1 MKPLRI
7 IYMGTPA
14 FAISPLQQILES
26 EHKVVA
32 VITAPDRKSGRGK
45 KLTPSPIKVFSEEH
59 GLSVLQPPNLKDP
72 ALISQ
77 LRELAPDVMVVVA
90 FRMLPKEVWS
100 IPQKG
105 TLNLHA
111 SLLPKYR
118 GAAPI
123 HWAIINGEKQTGVTT
138 FFINEQIDT
147 GEIIAQKS
155 LPIGLDENT
164 GQLSNRLEKLGA
176 TLTVETLDLIAT
188 DRVNSSPQPNN
199 NQESLAPKLTRENT
213 QLQWNQKGQRIE
225 RKVRGLQPFPCA
237 WTILS
242 NNDQLLY
249 CKIHDVDFTEGK
261 QPLQAGKISVEN
273 QQIMVA
279 VPNGT
284 VHVKRLQLP
293 NKKPMSDKE
302 LLNGYSIDAEASFEN
317 P

>member
-1 MKPLRI
+1 
-7 IYMGTPA
+7 MGTPD

-45 KLTPSPIKVFSEEH
+45 KLTPSPIKVFCEEH
-59 GLSVLQPPNLKDP
+59 DLLVLQPPKLKDL
-72 ALISQ
+72 ALITQ

-100 IPQKG
+100 IPPYG
-105 TLNLHA
+105 TFNLHA

-123 HWAIINGEKQTGVTT
+123 HWAIINGEQQTGVTT

-147 GEIIAQKS
+147 GEIITQKS
-155 LPIGLDENT
+155 LSIGLDENT
-164 GQLSNRLEKLGA
+164 GQLSNRLQELGA
-176 TLTVETLDLIAT
+176 TLTLETLDLIAT
-188 DRVNSSPQPNN
+188 NRVNSSPQPTK
-199 NQESLAPKLTRENT
+199 NQASLAPKLTRENT
-213 QLQWNQKGQRIE
+213 QLQWDQEGQSIE

-237 WTILS
+237 WTMLS
-242 NNDQLLY
+242 SNGQVLY
-249 CKIHDVDFTEGK
+249 CKIYDVDFIERK
-261 QPLQAGKISVEN
+261 QPLEYGKIFIEN

-284 VHVKRLQLP
+284 IHVKRLQLP

-302 LLNGYSIDAEASFEN
+302 LLNGYSIDAQAFFEN

>member
-1 MKPLRI
+1 MKSLRI

-45 KLTPSPIKVFSEEH
+45 KLTPSPIKVFCEEND
-59 GLSVLQPPNLKDP
+59 LPVLQPPNLKDP
-72 ALISQ
+72 VLITQ
-77 LRELAPDVMVVVA
+77 LRKLAPDVMVVVA

-100 IPQKG
+100 IPANG
-105 TLNLHA
+105 TFNLHA

-123 HWAIINGEKQTGVTT
+123 HWAIINGEQQTGVTT

-147 GEIIAQKS
+147 GEIITQKS
-155 LPIGLDENT
+155 LSIGLNENT
-164 GQLSNRLEKLGA
+164 GQLSNRLEELGA
-176 TLTVETLDLIAT
+176 TLTLETLDLIAT
-188 DRVNSSPQPNN
+188 NRVNSSPQPNN
-199 NQESLAPKLTRENT
+199 NQASLAPKLTRENT
-213 QLQWNQKGQRIE
+213 QLQWDQEGQRIE

-237 WTILS
+237 WTMLS

-249 CKIHDVDFTEGK
+249 CKIHDVDFIERK
-261 QPLQAGKISVEN
+261 QPLEDGKIFVEN

-284 VHVKRLQLP
+284 IHVKRLQLP

-302 LLNGYSIDAEASFEN
+302 LLNGYSIDAKAFFEN

>member
-1 MKPLRI
+1 MKSLRI

-45 KLTPSPIKVFSEEH
+45 KLTPSPVKVFCKEH
-59 GLSVLQPPNLKDP
+59 DLPVLQPPNLKDS

-77 LRELAPDVMVVVA
+77 LRELTPDVMVVVA

-100 IPQKG
+100 IPPNG
-105 TLNLHA
+105 TFNLHA

-123 HWAIINGEKQTGVTT
+123 HWAIINGEQQTGVTT

-155 LPIGLDENT
+155 LPIGLNENM

-188 DRVNSSPQPNN
+188 DCVNSSPQPNN
-199 NQESLAPKLTRENT
+199 NQQSLAPKLSRENT
-213 QLQWNQKGQRIE
+213 QLQWDQDGHCIE

-242 NNDQLLY
+242 NNEQLLY
-249 CKIHDVDFTEGK
+249 CKIHDVDFKEGI
-261 QPLQAGKISVEN
+261 QPLEDGQIFIEN

-279 VPNGT
+279 VPNGSI
-284 VHVKRLQLP
+284 HVKRLQLP

-302 LLNGYSIDAEASFEN
+302 LLNGYSIDAKASFEN

>member
-1 MKPLRI
+1 
-7 IYMGTPA
+7 MGTPA
-14 FAISPLQQILES
+14 FALSPLQKILES
-26 EHKVVA
+26 KHKVVA

-45 KLTPSPIKVFSEEH
+45 QLTASPIKVFSQEQ
-59 GLSVLQPPNLKDP
+59 GLPVLQPPNLKDP

-100 IPQKG
+100 IPTKG
-105 TLNLHA
+105 TFNVHA

-123 HWAIINGEKQTGVTT
+123 HWAIINGEKETGVTT

-155 LPIGLDENT
+155 LRIHLEENT

-176 TLTVETLDLIAT
+176 ELALETLDLIASNQ
-188 DRVNSSPQPNN
+188 VKSSPQPQNEP
-199 NQESLAPKLTRENT
+199 ESMAPKLTRNNT
-213 QLQWNQKGQRIE
+213 QIHWDQDGELVE
-225 RKVRGLQPFPCA
+225 RQIRGMQPFPCA
-237 WTILS
+237 WTTLH
-242 NNDQLLY
+242 NNGQAMY
-249 CKIHDVDFTEGK
+249 CKIHEVDFIGRK
-261 QPLQAGKISVEN
+261 QPLEDGQIFVEN

-284 VHVKRLQLP
+284 IHVKRLQLP

-302 LLNGYSIDAEASFEN
+302 LLNGYSIDAKASFEN

>member
-1 MKPLRI
+1 MKSLRI
-7 IYMGTPA
+7 IYIGTPA

-45 KLTPSPIKVFSEEH
+45 KLTPSPIKLFCEDND
-59 GLSVLQPPNLKDP
+59 LPVLQPPNLKDHN
-72 ALISQ
+72 LISQ

-100 IPQKG
+100 IPPNG
-105 TLNLHA
+105 TFNLHA

-123 HWAIINGEKQTGVTT
+123 HWAIINGEKETGVTT
-138 FFINEQIDT
+138 FFINDQIDT

-164 GQLSNRLEKLGA
+164 GQLSNRLEKIGA
-176 TLTVETLDLIAT
+176 KLTVETLDLIAT
-188 DRVNSSPQPNN
+188 DRVNSNPQPIK
-199 NQESLAPKLTRENT
+199 NQTCLAPKLTRENT
-213 QLQWNQKGQRIE
+213 QLQWNHDGQHVE
-225 RKVRGLQPFPCA
+225 RQVRGLQPFPCA
-237 WTILS
+237 WTMLS

-249 CKIHDVDFTEGK
+249 CKIHDVDFIERK
-261 QPLQAGKISVEN
+261 QPLKSGQIFVEN

-279 VPNGT
+279 VPNGSIR
-284 VHVKRLQLP
+284 VRRLQLP

-302 LLNGYSIDAEASFEN
+302 LLNGYSIDAKASFKN

>member
-1 MKPLRI
+1 
-7 IYMGTPA
+7 MGTPA
-14 FAISPLQQILES
+14 FAISPLEQILES
-26 EHKVVA
+26 EDKVVA

-45 KLTPSPIKVFSEEH
+45 KLTPSPIKVFCEEH
-59 GLSVLQPPNLKDP
+59 DLPVLQPPNLKDP
-72 ALISQ
+72 ALITQ

-100 IPQKG
+100 IPPNG
-105 TLNLHA
+105 TFNLHA

-123 HWAIINGEKQTGVTT
+123 HWAIINGEQQTGVTT

-155 LPIGLDENT
+155 LSIGLDENT

-176 TLTVETLDLIAT
+176 TLTLETLDLIAT
-188 DRVNSSPQPNN
+188 NRVNSSPQPNN
-199 NQESLAPKLTRENT
+199 NQASLAPKLTRENT
-213 QLQWNQKGQRIE
+213 QLQWDQDGQHIE

-237 WTILS
+237 WTMLS
-242 NNDQLLY
+242 NNDQRLY
-249 CKIHDVDFTEGK
+249 CKIHDVYFIEEK
-261 QPLQAGKISVEN
+261 QPLKGGQIFVEN

-284 VHVKRLQLP
+284 IHVKRLQLP

-302 LLNGYSIDAEASFEN
+302 LLNGYSVDAKASFEN

>member
-1 MKPLRI
+1 
-7 IYMGTPA
+7 MGTPA
-14 FAISPLQQILES
+14 FAISPLQKILES

-32 VITAPDRKSGRGK
+32 VITAPDRRSGRGK
-45 KLTPSPIKVFSEEH
+45 KLTPSPIKVFSQQH
-59 GLSVLQPPNLKDP
+59 GLLVLQPPNLKDP

-100 IPQKG
+100 IPPNG
-105 TLNLHA
+105 TFNLHA

-123 HWAIINGEKQTGVTT
+123 HWAIINGEHQTGVTT

-147 GEIIAQKS
+147 GEIITQKS
-155 LPIGLDENT
+155 LSIGLGENT
-164 GQLSNRLEKLGA
+164 GQLSNRLEELGA
-176 TLTVETLDLIAT
+176 TLTLETLDLIAT
-188 DRVNSSPQPNN
+188 NRVNSSPQPKN
-199 NQESLAPKLTRENT
+199 NQASLAPKLTRENT
-213 QLQWNQKGQRIE
+213 QLQWDQEGQSIE
-225 RKVRGLQPFPCA
+225 RKVRGLQPFPNA
-237 WTILS
+237 WTKLS

-249 CKIHDVDFTEGK
+249 CKIHDVNFIDRKQALEDGK
-261 QPLQAGKISVEN
+261 VFVEN
-273 QQIMVA
+273 QQIMVS

-284 VHVKRLQLP
+284 IHVKRLQLP

-302 LLNGYSIDAEASFEN
+302 LLNGYSIDAQAFFEN

>member
-1 MKPLRI
+1 
-7 IYMGTPA
+7 MGTPA
-14 FAISPLQQILES
+14 FAISPLEQILES

-45 KLTPSPIKVFSEEH
+45 KLTSSPIKVFCEKH
-59 GLSVLQPPNLKDP
+59 DLPILQPPYLKDP
-72 ALISQ
+72 DLIAQ
-77 LRELAPDVMVVVA
+77 LRELTPDVMVVVA

-100 IPQKG
+100 IPLNG
-105 TLNLHA
+105 TFNLHA

-123 HWAIINGEKQTGVTT
+123 HWAIINGEQQTGVTT

-164 GQLSNRLEKLGA
+164 GQLSNRLEKLGSK
-176 TLTVETLDLIAT
+176 LTVETLDLIAT
-188 DRVNSSPQPNN
+188 DRVNSIPQPNN
-199 NQESLAPKLTRENT
+199 NQQSLAPKLSRENT
-213 QLQWNQKGQRIE
+213 QLQWDLDGHRIE

-249 CKIHDVDFTEGK
+249 CKIHDVGFKEGI
-261 QPLQAGKISVEN
+261 QPLKDGQIFIEN

-279 VPNGT
+279 VPNGSI
-284 VHVKRLQLP
+284 HVKRLQLP

-302 LLNGYSIDAEASFEN
+302 LLNGYYIDAKASFGN

>member
-1 MKPLRI
+1 
-7 IYMGTPA
+7 MGTPA
-14 FAISPLQQILES
+14 FALSPLQKILES
-26 EHKVVA
+26 KHKVVA

-45 KLTPSPIKVFSEEH
+45 QLTASPIKVFSQEQ
-59 GLSVLQPPNLKDP
+59 GLPVLQPPNLKDP

-100 IPQKG
+100 IPTKG
-105 TLNLHA
+105 TFNVHA

-123 HWAIINGEKQTGVTT
+123 HWAIINGEKETGVTT

-155 LPIGLDENT
+155 LRIHLEENT

-176 TLTVETLDLIAT
+176 ELALETLDLIASNQ
-188 DRVNSSPQPNN
+188 VKSSPQPQNEP
-199 NQESLAPKLTRENT
+199 ESMAPKLTRNNT
-213 QLQWNQKGQRIE
+213 QIHWDHDGELVE
-225 RKVRGLQPFPCA
+225 RHIRGLQPFPCA
-237 WTILS
+237 WTTLH
-242 NNDQLLY
+242 NNGQAMY
-249 CKIHDVDFTEGK
+249 CKIHEVDFIGKK
-261 QPLQAGKISVEN
+261 QPLEDGQIFVEN
-273 QQIMVA
+273 QQIMVS

-284 VHVKRLQLP
+284 IHVKRLQLP

-302 LLNGYSIDAEASFEN
+302 LLNGYSIDAKASFEN

>member
-1 MKPLRI
+1 
-7 IYMGTPA
+7 MGTPA
-14 FAISPLQQILES
+14 FAIAPLQQILES

-45 KLTPSPIKVFSEEH
+45 KLTPSPIKVFCEEND
-59 GLSVLQPPNLKDP
+59 LPVLQPPNLKDP
-72 ALISQ
+72 VLITQ
-77 LRELAPDVMVVVA
+77 LRKLAPDVMVVVA

-100 IPQKG
+100 IPPNG
-105 TLNLHA
+105 TFNLHA

-123 HWAIINGEKQTGVTT
+123 HWAIINGEQQTGVTT

-147 GEIIAQKS
+147 GEIITQKS
-155 LPIGLDENT
+155 LSIGLDENT
-164 GQLSNRLEKLGA
+164 GQLSNRLEELGA
-176 TLTVETLDLIAT
+176 TLTLETLDLIAT
-188 DRVNSSPQPNN
+188 NRVNSSPQPNS
-199 NQESLAPKLTRENT
+199 NQASLAPKLTRENT
-213 QLQWNQKGQRIE
+213 KLQWDQEGKRIE

-237 WTILS
+237 WTMLS
-242 NNDQLLY
+242 SNGQVLY
-249 CKIHDVDFTEGK
+249 CKIYDVDFIERK
-261 QPLQAGKISVEN
+261 QPLEYGKIFVEN

-284 VHVKRLQLP
+284 IHVKRLQLP

-302 LLNGYSIDAEASFEN
+302 LLNGYSIDAQAFFEN

>member
-1 MKPLRI
+1 
-7 IYMGTPA
+7 
-14 FAISPLQQILES
+14 LQQILES
-26 EHKVVA
+26 EHKVMA

-45 KLTPSPIKVFSEEH
+45 KLTPSPIKVFCKEH
-59 GLSVLQPPNLKDP
+59 DLPILQPPNLKDP
-72 ALISQ
+72 DLITQ
-77 LRELAPDVMVVVA
+77 LRELAPNVMVVVA

-100 IPQKG
+100 IPPNG
-105 TLNLHA
+105 TFNLHA

-123 HWAIINGEKQTGVTT
+123 HWAIINGEQQTGVTT

-155 LPIGLDENT
+155 LSIGLDENT

-176 TLTVETLDLIAT
+176 TLTIETLDLIAT

-199 NQESLAPKLTRENT
+199 NQASLAPKLTRQNT
-213 QLQWNQKGQRIE
+213 QLQWDQEGQRIE

-249 CKIHDVDFTEGK
+249 CKIHDMEFIDRK
-261 QPLQAGKISVEN
+261 QPLKDGQIFVEN
-273 QQIMVA
+273 QQMMVA

-284 VHVKRLQLP
+284 IHVKRLQLP

-302 LLNGYSIDAEASFEN
+302 LLNGYSIDAKASFKN

>member
-14 FAISPLQQILES
+14 FALSPLQKILES
-26 EHKVVA
+26 KHKVVA

-45 KLTPSPIKVFSEEH
+45 QLTASPIKVFSQEQ
-59 GLSVLQPPNLKDP
+59 GLPVLQPPNLKDP

-100 IPQKG
+100 IPTKG
-105 TLNLHA
+105 TFNVHA

-123 HWAIINGEKQTGVTT
+123 HWAIINGEKETGVTT

-155 LPIGLDENT
+155 LRIHLEENT

-176 TLTVETLDLIAT
+176 ELALETLDLIASNQ
-188 DRVNSSPQPNN
+188 VKSSPQPQNEP
-199 NQESLAPKLTRENT
+199 ESMAPKLTRNNT
-213 QLQWNQKGQRIE
+213 QIHWDHDGELVE
-225 RKVRGLQPFPCA
+225 RHIRGMQPFPCA
-237 WTILS
+237 WTTLH
-242 NNDQLLY
+242 NNGQAMY
-249 CKIHDVDFTEGK
+249 CKIHEVDFIGRK
-261 QPLQAGKISVEN
+261 QPLEDGQIFVEN
-273 QQIMVA
+273 QQIMVS

-284 VHVKRLQLP
+284 IHVKRLQLP

-302 LLNGYSIDAEASFEN
+302 LLNGYSIDAKASFEN

>member
-7 IYMGTPA
+7 IYMGTPS
-14 FAISPLQQILES
+14 FAISPLQKILDS
-26 EHKVVA
+26 KNKVVA
-32 VITAPDRKSGRGK
+32 VVTAPDRKSGRGK
-45 KLTPSPIKVFSEEH
+45 KLTPSPIKVFSQEH
-59 GLSVLQPPNLKDP
+59 GLQVLQPPNLKDP

-77 LRELAPDVMVVVA
+77 LRALAPDVIVVVA

-100 IPQKG
+100 LPTKG
-105 TLNLHA
+105 TFNIHA

-123 HWAIINGEKQTGVTT
+123 HWAIINGENETGVTT

-155 LPIGLDENT
+155 LAIHLEENT

-176 TLTVETLDLIAT
+176 ELAIETLNLIASNQ
-188 DRVNSSPQPNN
+188 VKSIPQPENEP
-199 NQESLAPKLTRENT
+199 ESFAPKLTRENT
-213 QLQWNQKGQRIE
+213 QLEWNQRGQGIE

-237 WTILS
+237 WTMLS
-242 NNDQLLY
+242 NNGQLLY
-249 CKIHDVDFTEGK
+249 CKIHEVDFIERK
-261 QPLQAGKISVEN
+261 QPLKDGQIFIEN

-279 VPNGT
+279 VPNGI

-302 LLNGYSIDAEASFEN
+302 LLNGYSIDTQAFFEN

>member
-1 MKPLRI
+1 MKSLRI

-14 FAISPLQQILES
+14 FAISPLLQILETK
-26 EHKVVA
+26 HKVMA

-45 KLTPSPIKVFSEEH
+45 KLTPSPIKVFCEEH
-59 GLSVLQPPNLKDP
+59 DLPILQPPNLKDP
-72 ALISQ
+72 DLITQ

-100 IPQKG
+100 IPPNG
-105 TLNLHA
+105 TFNLHA

-123 HWAIINGEKQTGVTT
+123 HWAIINGEQQTGVTT

-155 LPIGLDENT
+155 LSIGLDENT

-188 DRVNSSPQPNN
+188 ECDNSSPQPNN
-199 NQESLAPKLTRENT
+199 NQASLAPKLTRENT
-213 QLQWNQKGQRIE
+213 QLKWDQKGQRIE

-237 WTILS
+237 WTMLS

-249 CKIHDVDFTEGK
+249 CKIHDVEFIERK
-261 QPLQAGKISVEN
+261 QPLKDGQVFVEN

-284 VHVKRLQLP
+284 IHVKRLQLP

-302 LLNGYSIDAEASFEN
+302 LLNGYSIDAKASFEN

>member
-7 IYMGTPA
+7 IYMGTPS
-14 FAISPLQQILES
+14 FAISPLQKILDS
-26 EHKVVA
+26 KHKVVA
-32 VITAPDRKSGRGK
+32 VVTAPDRKSGRGK
-45 KLTPSPIKVFSEEH
+45 KLTPSPIKVFSQEH
-59 GLSVLQPPNLKDP
+59 GLLVLQPPNLKDS

-77 LRELAPDVMVVVA
+77 LRALAPDVIVVVA

-100 IPQKG
+100 LPTKG
-105 TLNLHA
+105 TFNIHA

-123 HWAIINGEKQTGVTT
+123 HWAIINGENETGVTT

-155 LPIGLDENT
+155 LAIHLEENT

-176 TLTVETLDLIAT
+176 ELAIETLNLIAS
-188 DRVNSSPQPNN
+188 DQVKSIPQPENKP
-199 NQESLAPKLTRENT
+199 ESLAPKLTRENT
-213 QLQWNQKGQRIE
+213 QLEWNQRGQGIE

-237 WTILS
+237 WTMLS
-242 NNDQLLY
+242 NNGQLLY
-249 CKIHDVDFTEGK
+249 CKIHEVDFIERK
-261 QPLQAGKISVEN
+261 QPLEDGQIFIEN

-279 VPNGT
+279 VPNGI

-302 LLNGYSIDAEASFEN
+302 LLNGYSIDTQAFFEN

>member
-1 MKPLRI
+1 
-7 IYMGTPA
+7 MGTPA

-26 EHKVVA
+26 EHKVVS
-32 VITAPDRKSGRGK
+32 VITASDRKSGRGK
-45 KLTPSPIKVFSEEH
+45 KLTPSPIKVFCEEND
-59 GLSVLQPPNLKDP
+59 LPVLQPPNLKDP
-72 ALISQ
+72 ALITQ

-100 IPQKG
+100 IPPNG
-105 TLNLHA
+105 TFNLHA

-123 HWAIINGEKQTGVTT
+123 HWAIINGEQQTGVTT

-155 LPIGLDENT
+155 LFIGLDENT

-176 TLTVETLDLIAT
+176 TITLETLDLIAT
-188 DRVNSSPQPNN
+188 NRVNSSPQPNN
-199 NQESLAPKLTRENT
+199 NQASLAPKLTRENT
-213 QLQWNQKGQRIE
+213 QLQWDQDGQHIE

-237 WTILS
+237 WTMLS

-249 CKIHDVDFTEGK
+249 CKIHDVVFVEEE
-261 QPLQAGKISVEN
+261 QLLQVGQITIEN

-284 VHVKRLQLP
+284 IHVKRLQLP

-302 LLNGYSIDAEASFEN
+302 LLNGYSIDAKASFEN

>member
-1 MKPLRI
+1 
-7 IYMGTPA
+7 MGTPA
-14 FAISPLQQILES
+14 FALSPLQKILES
-26 EHKVVA
+26 KHKVVA

-45 KLTPSPIKVFSEEH
+45 QLTASPIKVFSQEQ
-59 GLSVLQPPNLKDP
+59 GLPVLQPPNLKDP

-100 IPQKG
+100 IPTKG
-105 TLNLHA
+105 TFNVHA

-123 HWAIINGEKQTGVTT
+123 HWAIINGEKETGVTT

-155 LPIGLDENT
+155 LRIHLEENT

-176 TLTVETLDLIAT
+176 ELALETLDLIASNQ
-188 DRVNSSPQPNN
+188 VKSSPQPQNEP
-199 NQESLAPKLTRENT
+199 ESMAPKLTRNNT
-213 QLQWNQKGQRIE
+213 QIHWDHDGELVE
-225 RKVRGLQPFPCA
+225 RHIRGLQPFPCA
-237 WTILS
+237 WTTLH
-242 NNDQLLY
+242 NNGQAMY
-249 CKIHDVDFTEGK
+249 CKIHEVDFIGRK
-261 QPLQAGKISVEN
+261 QPLEDGQIFVEN
-273 QQIMVA
+273 QQIMVS

-284 VHVKRLQLP
+284 IHVKRLQLP

-302 LLNGYSIDAEASFEN
+302 LLNGYSIDAKASFEN

>member
-59 GLSVLQPPNLKDP
+59 GLYVLQPPNLKDP

-176 TLTVETLDLIAT
+176 TLTVETLDLIAA

-249 CKIHDVDFTEGK
+249 CKIHEVDFIEGK

>member
-1 MKPLRI
+1 
-7 IYMGTPA
+7 MGTPA
-14 FAISPLQQILES
+14 FAISPLQQVLES

-45 KLTPSPIKVFSEEH
+45 KLTPSPIKVFCEEH
-59 GLSVLQPPNLKDP
+59 NLPVLQPPNLKD
-72 ALISQ
+72 ADLITQ

-100 IPQKG
+100 IPPNG
-105 TLNLHA
+105 TFNLHA

-123 HWAIINGEKQTGVTT
+123 HWAIINGEQQTGVTT

-147 GEIIAQKS
+147 GEIIIQKS
-155 LPIGLDENT
+155 LSIGLNENT

-176 TLTVETLDLIAT
+176 TITVETLDLIAT
-188 DRVNSSPQPNN
+188 DRVNSSPQPND
-199 NQESLAPKLTRENT
+199 NQWSFAPKLTPENT
-213 QLQWNQKGQRIE
+213 QLDWNQNGQRIE
-225 RKVRGLQPFPCA
+225 CKVRGLQPYPCA
-237 WTILS
+237 WTMLS
-242 NNDQLLY
+242 NSGQLLY
-249 CKIHDVDFTEGK
+249 CKIHDVVFVEK
-261 QPLQAGKISVEN
+261 EQLLQTGQITVEN

-279 VPNGT
+279 VPNGSIR
-284 VHVKRLQLP
+284 VKRLQLP

-302 LLNGYSIDAEASFEN
+302 LLNGYSIDAGASFEN

>member
-1 MKPLRI
+1 MKSLRI
-7 IYMGTPA
+7 IFMGTPA
-14 FAISPLQQILES
+14 FAISPLEQILES

-45 KLTPSPIKVFSEEH
+45 KLTSSPIKVFCEKH
-59 GLSVLQPPNLKDP
+59 DLPILQPPYLKDP
-72 ALISQ
+72 DLIAQ
-77 LRELAPDVMVVVA
+77 LRELTPDVMVVVA

-100 IPQKG
+100 IPLNG
-105 TLNLHA
+105 TFNLHA

-123 HWAIINGEKQTGVTT
+123 HWAIINGEQQTGVTT

-164 GQLSNRLEKLGA
+164 GQLSNRLEKLGSK
-176 TLTVETLDLIAT
+176 LTVETLDLIAT
-188 DRVNSSPQPNN
+188 DRVNSIPQPNN
-199 NQESLAPKLTRENT
+199 NQQSLAPKLSRENT
-213 QLQWNQKGQRIE
+213 QLQWDLDGHRIE

-249 CKIHDVDFTEGK
+249 CKIHDVGFKEGI
-261 QPLQAGKISVEN
+261 QPLKDGQIFIEN

-279 VPNGT
+279 VPNGSI
-284 VHVKRLQLP
+284 HVKRLQLP

-302 LLNGYSIDAEASFEN
+302 LLNGYYIDAKASFGN

>member
-1 MKPLRI
+1 
-7 IYMGTPA
+7 MGTPA

-45 KLTPSPIKVFSEEH
+45 KLTPSPIKVFCDEND
-59 GLSVLQPPNLKDP
+59 LPVLQPPNLKN
-72 ALISQ
+72 AEFISQ

-100 IPQKG
+100 IPPNG
-105 TLNLHA
+105 TFNLHA

-123 HWAIINGEKQTGVTT
+123 HWAIINGEQQTGVTT

-147 GEIIAQKS
+147 GEIITQKS
-155 LPIGLDENT
+155 LSIGLNENT
-164 GQLSNRLEKLGA
+164 GQLSNRLEELGA
-176 TLTVETLDLIAT
+176 TLTLETLDLIAT
-188 DRVNSSPQPNN
+188 NRVNSSPQPNK
-199 NQESLAPKLTRENT
+199 NQASLAPKLTRENT
-213 QLQWNQKGQRIE
+213 QLQWDQEGQCIE

-237 WTILS
+237 WTMLS
-242 NNDQLLY
+242 NNNQLLY
-249 CKIHDVDFTEGK
+249 CKIYDVDFIDRK
-261 QPLQAGKISVEN
+261 QPLEDGKIFIEN
-273 QQIMVA
+273 QQIMVS

-284 VHVKRLQLP
+284 IHVKRLQLP
-293 NKKPMSDKE
+293 NKKTMSDKE
-302 LLNGYSIDAEASFEN
+302 LLNGYSVDAKASFEN

>member
-1 MKPLRI
+1 
-7 IYMGTPA
+7 MGTPA

-45 KLTPSPIKVFSEEH
+45 KLTPSPIKVFCEEND
-59 GLSVLQPPNLKDP
+59 LPVLQPPNLKDP
-72 ALISQ
+72 VLITQ
-77 LRELAPDVMVVVA
+77 LRKLAPDVMVVVA
-90 FRMLPKEVWS
+90 FRMLPKQVWT
-100 IPQKG
+100 IPANG
-105 TLNLHA
+105 TFNLHA

-123 HWAIINGEKQTGVTT
+123 HWAIINGEQQTGVTT

-147 GEIIAQKS
+147 GEIITQKS
-155 LPIGLDENT
+155 LSIGLNENT
-164 GQLSNRLEKLGA
+164 GQLSNRLEELGA
-176 TLTVETLDLIAT
+176 TLTLETLDLIAT
-188 DRVNSSPQPNN
+188 NRVNSSPQPNS
-199 NQESLAPKLTRENT
+199 NQASLAPKLTRENT
-213 QLQWNQKGQRIE
+213 KLQWDQEGKRIE

-237 WTILS
+237 WTMLS
-242 NNDQLLY
+242 SNGQLLY
-249 CKIHDVDFTEGK
+249 CKIHDVDFIERK
-261 QPLQAGKISVEN
+261 QPLEYGKIFVEN

-284 VHVKRLQLP
+284 IHVKRLQLP

-302 LLNGYSIDAEASFEN
+302 LLNGYSIDAQAFFEN

>member
-1 MKPLRI
+1 MKSLRI
-7 IYMGTPA
+7 IFMGTPA
-14 FAISPLQQILES
+14 FAISPLEQILES

-45 KLTPSPIKVFSEEH
+45 KLTSSPIKVFCEKH
-59 GLSVLQPPNLKDP
+59 DLPILQPPYLKDP
-72 ALISQ
+72 DLIAQ
-77 LRELAPDVMVVVA
+77 LRELTPDVMVVVA

-100 IPQKG
+100 IPLNG
-105 TLNLHA
+105 TFNLHA

-123 HWAIINGEKQTGVTT
+123 HWAIINGEQQTGVTT

-164 GQLSNRLEKLGA
+164 GQLSNRLEKLGSKL
-176 TLTVETLDLIAT
+176 TLETLDLIAT
-188 DRVNSSPQPNN
+188 DRVNSIPQPNN
-199 NQESLAPKLTRENT
+199 NQQSLAPKLSRENT
-213 QLQWNQKGQRIE
+213 QLQWDLDGHRIE

-249 CKIHDVDFTEGK
+249 CKIHDVGFKEGI
-261 QPLQAGKISVEN
+261 QPLEDGQIFIEN

-279 VPNGT
+279 VPNGSI
-284 VHVKRLQLP
+284 HVKRLQLP

-302 LLNGYSIDAEASFEN
+302 LLNGYYIDAKASFGN

>member
-1 MKPLRI
+1 MKSLRI

-45 KLTPSPIKVFSEEH
+45 KLTPSPIKVFCEEH
-59 GLSVLQPPNLKDP
+59 DLPVLQPPNLKEP
-72 ALISQ
+72 ALITQ

-100 IPQKG
+100 IPPNG
-105 TLNLHA
+105 TFNLHA

-123 HWAIINGEKQTGVTT
+123 HWAIINGEQQTGVTT

-147 GEIIAQKS
+147 GEIITQKS
-155 LPIGLDENT
+155 LSIGLDENT
-164 GQLSNRLEKLGA
+164 GQLSNRLEELGA
-176 TLTVETLDLIAT
+176 TLTLETLDLIAT
-188 DRVNSSPQPNN
+188 NRVNSSPQPNN
-199 NQESLAPKLTRENT
+199 NQASLAPKLTRENT
-213 QLQWNQKGQRIE
+213 QLQWDQEGQRIE

-237 WTILS
+237 WTMLS

-249 CKIHDVDFTEGK
+249 CKIHDVVFVKEEQLL
-261 QPLQAGKISVEN
+261 QPGQITVEN

-279 VPNGT
+279 VPNGSIR
-284 VHVKRLQLP
+284 VKRLQLP

-302 LLNGYSIDAEASFEN
+302 LLNGYSIDAGASFEN

>member
-14 FAISPLQQILES
+14 FALSPLQKILES
-26 EHKVVA
+26 KHEVVA

-45 KLTPSPIKVFSEEH
+45 QLTTSPIKVFSQEQ
-59 GLSVLQPPNLKDP
+59 GLPVLQPPNLKDP

-100 IPQKG
+100 IPTKG
-105 TLNLHA
+105 TFNVHA

-123 HWAIINGEKQTGVTT
+123 HWAIISGEKETGVTT

-155 LPIGLDENT
+155 LRIHLGENT

-176 TLTVETLDLIAT
+176 ELALETLDLIASNQ
-188 DRVNSSPQPNN
+188 VKSSPQPQNEP
-199 NQESLAPKLTRENT
+199 ESMAPKLTRNNT
-213 QLQWNQKGQRIE
+213 QIHWDQDGELVE
-225 RKVRGLQPFPCA
+225 RHIRGLQPFPCA
-237 WTILS
+237 WTTLH
-242 NNDQLLY
+242 NNGQAMY
-249 CKIHDVDFTEGK
+249 CKIHEVTFIEK
-261 QPLQAGKISVEN
+261 NQRLQAGEISVEN

-284 VHVKRLQLP
+284 IHVKRLQLP

-302 LLNGYSIDAEASFEN
+302 LLNGYSIDAKASFEN